1 MKNQSITVQQLVEE
15 EAFLTVIRNLVL
27 EQEKKRSGRGPFKR
41 SVYDVF
47 IADKVKGDFPSKK
60 TLDSR
65 YMEIAQTIRVN
76 YLQVL
81 DKTSKLPS
89 SQRRWIKTFGDFCL
103 RVFLEEIKKKQDER
117 KITEN
122 IS

>member
-41 SVYDVF
+41 SAYDVF
-47 IADKVKGDFPSKK
+47 IGDKVRGDFPSKK

-81 DKTSKLPS
+81 DRTSKLPS

-103 RVFLEEIKKKQDER
+103 RVFLEEIKKETK
-117 KITEN
+117 
-122 IS
+122 